1 MSPLNTRADLE
12 ALRGTPDYVEALKLL
27 RGSMVALVNVAAYP
41 EGYVDP
47 GYDGP
52 VIEPVWQEIESLEAL
67 DLIGIGREE
76 FLAACQAA
84 GVG

>member
-12 ALRGTPDYVEALKLL
+12 ALRGTPDYVEALRMLK
-27 RGSMVALVNVAAYP
+27 GSMVALVNVATYP

-47 GYDGP
+47 SYDGP
-52 VIEPVWQEIESLEAL
+52 VIEPVWEEIESLEAL

-76 FLAACQAA
+76 LLAECVTA
-84 GVG
+84 GVE